1 MWLIPMIYA
10 GGSMAAGLWLPRLER
25 AYLGSYTLD
34 VSVSSAQ
41 AYLSAAASGMMA
53 LTGIVFS
60 IAFVM
65 VQFSAIA
72 YSPRLVLWFARDH
85 TLFHSLGVFVATFV
99 YALCTL
105 SWVDRGGSGTVPL
118 FSSILA
124 AAMLMLS
131 VLLFSRLVQRLS
143 DLQIANVLH
152 MIGDKGREVI
162 RDMFQPVDTQP
173 TGRGN
178 AKIGPAEEVCGRPI
192 TQTLRHAGGPRAIAR
207 LDVAAL
213 VDLAR
218 EADAVIVMESA
229 VGDTLVD
236 DAPLLRVHGTG
247 KQLSERLLRRAIG
260 LEKER
265 TFEQDPKYPI
275 RLLVDVAIK
284 ALSPAI
290 NDPTTAVQAIGQIE
304 DLLRRLGRAGLD
316 TGHAVDVNGD
326 IRVVIPM
333 PTWDDYLTLALD
345 EIRQYGAGS
354 VQVMRRLRSALV
366 GVAESL
372 QSADRVA
379 AVQKYLTHLDLA
391 IDHSS
396 LDAEDRAVARQE
408 DRQGLGLTRRRVEE
422 RPAAPA
428 GVTTAAP
435 GPRT

>member
-1 MWLIPMIYA
+1 MWLIPMVYA
-10 GGSMAAGLWLPRLER
+10 VGSMAVGIWLPRLER

-34 VSVSSAQ
+34 MSVSSAQ
-41 AYLSAAASGMMA
+41 AYLSAGASGMMA

-72 YSPRLVLWFARDH
+72 YSPRLVLWFARDY

-105 SWVDRGGSGTVPL
+105 AWVDRGGSATVPL

-131 VLLFSRLVQRLS
+131 ILLFSRLVQRLS

-162 RDMFQPVDTQP
+162 RDMFQAADTRP
-173 TGRGN
+173 NGRAN
-178 AKIGPAEEVCGRPI
+178 VKIEPAEEACRGPI
-192 TQTLRHAGGPRAIAR
+192 TQTLRHAGGPRTIAR

-213 VDLAR
+213 VNLAR
-218 EADAVIVMESA
+218 EAEAVIVMESA

-236 DAPLLRVHGTG
+236 GAPLLRVHGPG
-247 KQLSERLLRRAIG
+247 KQLSERLLRRAIR
-260 LEKER
+260 LEMER
-265 TFEQDPKYPI
+265 TFEQDPKYPL

-284 ALSPAI
+284 ALSPDI
-290 NDPTTAVQAIGQIE
+290 NDPTTAVQAIDQIE
-304 DLLRRLGRAGLD
+304 DLLRRLGRAGFD
-316 TGHAVDVNGD
+316 TGHATDVNGD
-326 IRVVIPM
+326 VRLVIPM
-333 PTWDDYLTLALD
+333 PTWNDYLTLALD

-354 VQVMRRLRSALV
+354 VQVMRRLRSALAA
-366 GVAESL
+366 VAESL
-372 QSADRVA
+372 HSADRA
-379 AVQKYLTHLDLA
+379 EAVRKYLTHLDLA
-391 IDHSS
+391 IDHSP
-396 LDAEDRAVARQE
+396 LDAEDRTVARQE

-422 RPAAPA
+422 RPVEPA
-428 GVTTAAP
+428 GAATAAP